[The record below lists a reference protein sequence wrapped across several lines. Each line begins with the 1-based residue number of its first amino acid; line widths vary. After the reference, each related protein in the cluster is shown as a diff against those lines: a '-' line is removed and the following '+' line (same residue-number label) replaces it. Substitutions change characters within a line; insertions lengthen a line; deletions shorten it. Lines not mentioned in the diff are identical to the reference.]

1 MVLTVRSFHFLA
13 FTPKNLTISKLV
25 GTHDVSVCSC
35 SPGLELLLNGYFPSA
50 PMRPSV
56 AFDIRML
63 EFARELYLRS
73 PPNRSAF
80 AVTLESY
87 LRGLGYPIPG
97 VERTRRKLAK
107 ACRYFALL
115 LVETDAYARRRVALL
130 CSVDGAG
137 DGEDWED
144 DEGGGEQTLLEYLS
158 SCCPLCFG
166 GTVEHDDIAP

>member
-1 MVLTVRSFHFLA
+1 M
-13 FTPKNLTISKLV
+13 
-25 GTHDVSVCSC
+25 G
-35 SPGLELLLNGYFPSA
+35 LLLNGYFPSA

-73 PPNRSAF
+73 SPNRSAF
-80 AVTLESY
+80 AAALDSY

-107 ACRYFALL
+107 AFRYYALL
-115 LVETDAYARRRVALL
+115 LVEADAYARRQVSLL
-130 CSVDGAG
+130 CSVDAAT
-137 DGEDWED
+137 DGHDWED
-144 DEGGGEQTLLEYLS
+144 DEGGGEQTLLEYLA

-166 GTVEHDDIAP
+166 AIVEHDDIAP